1 MNKVMNWFTDTLAP
15 GMQKIF
21 SNPWIAA
28 VASAMQKIL
37 PFILVGSV
45 ISIYNVFV
53 RYIPSLPDLSF
64 VNTFSFGMMSLI
76 VAFMVAYFGMI
87 ELDHPKYTITAGLTS
102 LTVFIMALCPT
113 MATIL
118 KNPTTGKME
127 LTITD
132 INFVGGSGLFIA
144 IIVALI
150 VMIIFH
156 FYAKLHVLENSVSMP
171 DFVCEWI
178 NNIIP
183 MTLIYLV
190 FGITVITIGFDLVGF
205 INTIFQPIINI
216 GQSLPGFIIICFLY
230 VLLYSVGISAWSLN
244 AIVKPILMAGIAA
257 NAELALA
264 GADPIHIVT
273 TETIFTTALIA
284 MGGLGGTL
292 PLNFLMLF
300 KCKSKKLKTMGKIC
314 IAPSIF
320 NINEPL
326 VYGAP
331 IVFNPLLMIP
341 MWLNAVVGPIIIW
354 FVMSGGLLNI
364 PAGVNNISRI
374 PAPICT
380 WLTTDDV
387 RAFLWFFILFII
399 YGLIWYPF
407 LMKYDAQL
415 IKEEKAKEAMKLD
428 AQATEH
434 QEAKQA

>member
-1 MNKVMNWFTDTLAP
+1 MNQIMSWFTDKLAP

-21 SNPWIAA
+21 SNPWVGA

-45 ISIYNVFV
+45 VSIYNVFV
-53 RYIPSLPDLSF
+53 RYIPSLPDMSF

-76 VAFMVAYFGMI
+76 VSFMVAYFGMV

-102 LTVFIMALCPT
+102 LTVFLMALCPT
-113 MATIL
+113 MATL
-118 KNPTTGKME
+118 VKNAATGKTE

-132 INFVGGSGLFIA
+132 INFLGGSGLFIA

-150 VMIIFH
+150 VMVIFH
-156 FYAKLHVLENSVSMP
+156 FYAKLHVLENSASMP

-190 FGITVITIGFDLVGF
+190 FGITVFTLGFDLVGF
-205 INTIFQPIINI
+205 INMVFQPIVDI
-216 GQSLPGFIIICFLY
+216 GQSLPGFVIICFLY

-264 GADPIHIVT
+264 GGQPIHIVT

-292 PLNFLMLF
+292 PLNFRMLF

-314 IAPSIF
+314 LAPSVF

-341 MWLNAVVGPIIIW
+341 MWMNSVVGALIIW
-354 FVMSGGLLNI
+354 FIMRAGFLNI

-380 WLTTDDV
+380 WLTTDDY
-387 RAFLWFFILFII
+387 RAFFWFFILFAI
-399 YGLIWYPF
+399 YALIWYPF
-407 LMKYDAQL
+407 LMKYDKQL
-415 IKEEKAKEAMKLD
+415 GKEEQEKETVKKPL
-428 AQATEH
+428 
-434 QEAKQA
+434 

>member
-1 MNKVMNWFTDTLAP
+1 MNWFTDTLAP

-118 KNPTTGKME
+118 KNPTTGKLE

>member
-1 MNKVMNWFTDTLAP
+1 MNQIMSWFTDKLAP

-21 SNPWIAA
+21 SNPWVGA

-45 ISIYNVFV
+45 VSIYNVFV
-53 RYIPSLPDLSF
+53 RYIPSLPDMSF

-76 VAFMVAYFGMI
+76 VSFMVAYFGMV

-102 LTVFIMALCPT
+102 LTVFLMALCPT
-113 MATIL
+113 MATL
-118 KNPTTGKME
+118 VKNAATGKTE

-132 INFVGGSGLFIA
+132 INFLGGSGLFIA

-150 VMIIFH
+150 VMVIFH
-156 FYAKLHVLENSVSMP
+156 FYAKLHVLENSASMP

-190 FGITVITIGFDLVGF
+190 FGITVFTLGFDLVGF
-205 INTIFQPIINI
+205 INMVFQPIVDI
-216 GQSLPGFIIICFLY
+216 GQSLPGFVIICFLY
-230 VLLYSVGISAWSLN
+230 VLLYSVGISVWSLN
-244 AIVKPILMAGIAA
+244 AIVKPILMAGIPA

-264 GADPIHIVT
+264 GGQPIHIVT

-314 IAPSIF
+314 LAPSVF

-341 MWLNAVVGPIIIW
+341 MWMNSVVGALIIW
-354 FVMSGGLLNI
+354 FIMRAGFLNI

-380 WLTTDDV
+380 WLTTDDY
-387 RAFLWFFILFII
+387 RAFFWFFILFAI
-399 YGLIWYPF
+399 YALIWYPF
-407 LMKYDAQL
+407 LMKYDKQL
-415 IKEEKAKEAMKLD
+415 VKEEQEKETVKKPL
-428 AQATEH
+428 
-434 QEAKQA
+434 

>member
-1 MNKVMNWFTDTLAP
+1 MNQIMSWFTDKLAP

-21 SNPWIAA
+21 SNPWVGA

-45 ISIYNVFV
+45 VSIYNVFV
-53 RYIPSLPDLSF
+53 RYIPSLPDMSF

-76 VAFMVAYFGMI
+76 VSFMVAYFGMV

-102 LTVFIMALCPT
+102 LTVFLMALCPT
-113 MATIL
+113 MATLL
-118 KNPTTGKME
+118 KNAATGKTE

-132 INFVGGSGLFIA
+132 INFLGGSGLFIA

-150 VMIIFH
+150 VMVIFH
-156 FYAKLHVLENSVSMP
+156 FYAKLHVLENSASMP

-190 FGITVITIGFDLVGF
+190 FGITVFTLGFDLVGF
-205 INTIFQPIINI
+205 INMVFQPIVDI
-216 GQSLPGFIIICFLY
+216 GQSLPGFVIICFLY

-264 GADPIHIVT
+264 GGKPIHIVT

-314 IAPSIF
+314 LAPSVF

-341 MWLNAVVGPIIIW
+341 MWMNSVVGALIIW
-354 FVMSGGLLNI
+354 FIMRAGFLNI

-380 WLTTDDV
+380 WLTTDDY
-387 RAFLWFFILFII
+387 RAFFWFFILFAI
-399 YGLIWYPF
+399 YALIWYPF
-407 LMKYDAQL
+407 LMKYDKQL
-415 IKEEKAKEAMKLD
+415 VKEEQEKETVKKPL
-428 AQATEH
+428 
-434 QEAKQA
+434 

>member
-1 MNKVMNWFTDTLAP
+1 MNQIMSWFTDKLAP

-21 SNPWIAA
+21 SNPWVGA

-45 ISIYNVFV
+45 VSIYNVFV
-53 RYIPSLPDLSF
+53 RYIPSLPDMSF

-76 VAFMVAYFGMI
+76 VSFMVAYFGMV

-102 LTVFIMALCPT
+102 LTVFLMALCPT
-113 MATIL
+113 MATL
-118 KNPTTGKME
+118 VKNAATGKTE

-132 INFVGGSGLFIA
+132 INFLGGSGLFIA

-150 VMIIFH
+150 VMVIFH
-156 FYAKLHVLENSVSMP
+156 FYAKLHVLENSASMP

-190 FGITVITIGFDLVGF
+190 FGITVFTLGFDLVGF
-205 INTIFQPIINI
+205 INMVFQPIVDI
-216 GQSLPGFIIICFLY
+216 GQSLPGFVIICFLY

-264 GADPIHIVT
+264 GGQPIHIVT

-314 IAPSIF
+314 LAPSVF

-341 MWLNAVVGPIIIW
+341 MWMNSVVGALIIW
-354 FVMSGGLLNI
+354 FIMRAGFLNI

-380 WLTTDDV
+380 LLTTDDY
-387 RAFLWFFILFII
+387 RAFFWFFILFAI
-399 YGLIWYPF
+399 YALIWYPF
-407 LMKYDAQL
+407 LMKYDKQL
-415 IKEEKAKEAMKLD
+415 VKEEQEKETVKKPL
-428 AQATEH
+428 
-434 QEAKQA
+434 

>member
-1 MNKVMNWFTDTLAP
+1 MNQIMSWFTDKLAP

-21 SNPWIAA
+21 SNPWVGA

-45 ISIYNVFV
+45 VSIYNVFV
-53 RYIPSLPDLSF
+53 RYIPSLPDMSF

-76 VAFMVAYFGMI
+76 VSFMVAYFGMV

-102 LTVFIMALCPT
+102 LTVFLMALCPT
-113 MATIL
+113 MATL
-118 KNPTTGKME
+118 VKNAATGKTE

-132 INFVGGSGLFIA
+132 INFLGGSGLFIA

-150 VMIIFH
+150 VMVIFH
-156 FYAKLHVLENSVSMP
+156 FYAKLHVLENSASMP

-190 FGITVITIGFDLVGF
+190 FGITVFTLGFDLVGF
-205 INTIFQPIINI
+205 INMVFQPIVDI
-216 GQSLPGFIIICFLY
+216 GQSLPGFVIICFLY

-264 GADPIHIVT
+264 GGQPIHIVT

-314 IAPSIF
+314 LAPSVF

-341 MWLNAVVGPIIIW
+341 MWMNSVVGALIIW
-354 FVMSGGLLNI
+354 FIMRAGFLNI

-380 WLTTDDV
+380 WLTTDDY
-387 RAFLWFFILFII
+387 RAFFWFFILFAI
-399 YGLIWYPF
+399 YALILYPF
-407 LMKYDAQL
+407 LMKYDKQL
-415 IKEEKAKEAMKLD
+415 VKEEQEKETVKKPL
-428 AQATEH
+428 
-434 QEAKQA
+434 

>member
-1 MNKVMNWFTDTLAP
+1 MNQIMSWFTDKLAP

-21 SNPWIAA
+21 SNPWVGA

-45 ISIYNVFV
+45 VSIYNVFV
-53 RYIPSLPDLSF
+53 RYIPSLPDMSF

-76 VAFMVAYFGMI
+76 VSFMVAYFGMV

-102 LTVFIMALCPT
+102 LTVFLMALCPT
-113 MATIL
+113 MATL
-118 KNPTTGKME
+118 VKNAATGKTE

-132 INFVGGSGLFIA
+132 INFLGGSGLFIA

-150 VMIIFH
+150 VMVIFH
-156 FYAKLHVLENSVSMP
+156 FYAKLHVLENSASMP

-190 FGITVITIGFDLVGF
+190 FGITVFTLGFDLVGF
-205 INTIFQPIINI
+205 INMVFQPIVDI
-216 GQSLPGFIIICFLY
+216 GQSLPGFVIICFLY

-264 GADPIHIVT
+264 GGQPIHIVT

-314 IAPSIF
+314 LAPSVF

-341 MWLNAVVGPIIIW
+341 MWMNSVVGALIIW
-354 FVMSGGLLNI
+354 FIMRAGFLNI

-380 WLTTDDV
+380 WLTTDDY
-387 RAFLWFFILFII
+387 RAFFLFFILFAI
-399 YGLIWYPF
+399 YALIWYPF
-407 LMKYDAQL
+407 LMKYDKQL
-415 IKEEKAKEAMKLD
+415 VKEEQEKETVKKPL
-428 AQATEH
+428 
-434 QEAKQA
+434 

>member
-1 MNKVMNWFTDTLAP
+1 MNQIMSWFTDKLAP

-21 SNPWIAA
+21 SNPWVGA

-45 ISIYNVFV
+45 VSIYNVFV
-53 RYIPSLPDLSF
+53 RYIPSLPDMSF

-76 VAFMVAYFGMI
+76 VSFMVAYFGMV

-102 LTVFIMALCPT
+102 LTVFLMALCPT
-113 MATIL
+113 MATL
-118 KNPTTGKME
+118 VKNTATVKTE
-127 LTITD
+127 LAITD
-132 INFVGGSGLFIA
+132 INFLGGSGLFIA

-150 VMIIFH
+150 VMVIFH
-156 FYAKLHVLENSVSMP
+156 FYAKLHVLENSASMP

-190 FGITVITIGFDLVGF
+190 FGITVFTLGFDLVGF
-205 INTIFQPIINI
+205 INMVFQPIVDI
-216 GQSLPGFIIICFLY
+216 GQSLPGFVIICFLY

-264 GADPIHIVT
+264 GGQPIHIVT

-314 IAPSIF
+314 LAPSVF

-341 MWLNAVVGPIIIW
+341 MWMNSVVGALIIW
-354 FVMSGGLLNI
+354 FIMRAGFLNI

-380 WLTTDDV
+380 WLTTDDY
-387 RAFLWFFILFII
+387 RAFFWFFILFAI
-399 YGLIWYPF
+399 YALIWYPF
-407 LMKYDAQL
+407 LMKYDKQL
-415 IKEEKAKEAMKLD
+415 VKEEQEKETVKKPL
-428 AQATEH
+428 
-434 QEAKQA
+434 

>member
-1 MNKVMNWFTDTLAP
+1 MKGIMNWFTNKLAP
-15 GMQKIF
+15 GMQKVF

-76 VAFMVAYFGMI
+76 VAFMVTYFGMV

-102 LTVFIMALCPT
+102 VTVFLTALCPT
-113 MATIL
+113 MATLL
-118 KNPTTGKME
+118 KNATTGKTE
-127 LTITD
+127 LTFTD
-132 INFVGGSGLFIA
+132 INFLGGSGLFIA
-144 IIVALI
+144 IIVGLV
-150 VMIIFH
+150 VMLIFH
-156 FYAKLHVLENSVSMP
+156 LYAKLHILEDSATMP

-178 NNIIP
+178 NNIVP
-183 MTLIYLV
+183 MTIIYLIFGVTV
-190 FGITVITIGFDLVGF
+190 FTIGFDLVEF
-205 INTIFQPIINI
+205 INLIFQPIVNL
-216 GQSLPGFIIICFLY
+216 GQSLLGFVVICFLY

-257 NAELALA
+257 NAEMALA
-264 GADPIHIVT
+264 GGSPIYIVT

-314 IAPSIF
+314 IGPSIF

-341 MWLNAVVGPIIIW
+341 MWINSIIGPLIIW
-354 FVMSGGLLNI
+354 FVMKAGMLNI

-380 WLTTDDV
+380 WLTTDDF
-387 RAFLWFFILFII
+387 RAFIWFLVLFII

-407 LMKYDAQL
+407 LMRYDNQL
-415 IKEEKAKEAMKLD
+415 VKEEHEKELLKK
-428 AQATEH
+428 EF
-434 QEAKQA
+434 

>member
-1 MNKVMNWFTDTLAP
+1 MKGIMNWFTNKLAP
-15 GMQKIF
+15 GMQKVF

-76 VAFMVAYFGMI
+76 VAFMVTYFGMV

-102 LTVFIMALCPT
+102 VTVFLMALCPT
-113 MATIL
+113 MATFL
-118 KNPTTGKME
+118 KNATTGKTE
-127 LTITD
+127 LTFTD
-132 INFVGGSGLFIA
+132 INFLGGSGSFIA
-144 IIVALI
+144 IIVGLV
-150 VMIIFH
+150 VMLIFH
-156 FYAKLHVLENSVSMP
+156 LYAKLHILEDSATMP

-178 NNIIP
+178 NNIVP
-183 MTLIYLV
+183 MTIIYLIFGVTV
-190 FGITVITIGFDLVGF
+190 FTIGFDLVEF
-205 INTIFQPIINI
+205 INLIFQPIVNL
-216 GQSLPGFIIICFLY
+216 GQSLLGFVVICFLY

-257 NAELALA
+257 NAEMALA
-264 GADPIHIVT
+264 GGSPIYIVT

-314 IAPSIF
+314 IGPSIF

-341 MWLNAVVGPIIIW
+341 MWINSIIGPLIIW
-354 FVMSGGLLNI
+354 FVMKAGMLNI

-380 WLTTDDV
+380 WLTTDDF
-387 RAFLWFFILFII
+387 RAFIWFLVLFII

-407 LMKYDAQL
+407 LMRYDNQL
-415 IKEEKAKEAMKLD
+415 VKEEHEKELLKK
-428 AQATEH
+428 EF
-434 QEAKQA
+434 

>member
-1 MNKVMNWFTDTLAP
+1 MNKLMSWFTDSLAP

-21 SNPWIAA
+21 DNPWISA
-28 VASAMQKIL
+28 VASSMQKIL

-102 LTVFIMALCPT
+102 LTAFLLSLFPSMASIIVSDT
-113 MATIL
+113 GL
-118 KNPTTGKME
+118 KTFQ
-127 LTITD
+127 IQD
-132 INFVGGSGLFIA
+132 INYIGGSGLFIS
-144 IIVALI
+144 ILIALF
-150 VMIIFH
+150 VMVVFH
-156 FYAKLHVLENSVSMP
+156 FYAKLHILEDSVSVP

-190 FGITVITIGFDLVGF
+190 IGILTIQLQIDLVLF
-205 INTIFQPIINI
+205 INWLFQPVVSI
-216 GQSLPGFIIICFLY
+216 GQSLPGFIIISFLY
-230 VLLYSVGISAWSLN
+230 VLLYSLGISAWSLN
-244 AIVKPILMAGIAA
+244 AIVKPILMAGISA

-264 GADPIHIVT
+264 GGSPIYIVT
-273 TETIFTTALIA
+273 TETIFTTALVA
-284 MGGLGGTL
+284 MGGLGATL
-292 PLNFLMLF
+292 PLNILMLV

-314 IAPSIF
+314 IGPSIF

-341 MWLNAVVGPIIIW
+341 MWVNSIVGAIVVW
-354 FVMSGGLLNI
+354 FAMSLGFLNI

-380 WLTTDDV
+380 WLTTDDF
-387 RAFLWFFILFII
+387 RAFIWFFVLFVI
-399 YGLIWYPF
+399 YTIIWYPF
-407 LMKYDAQL
+407 LMKYDKQL
-415 IKEEKAKEAMKLD
+415 LDKEKDK
-428 AQATEH
+428 
-434 QEAKQA
+434 

>member
-1 MNKVMNWFTDTLAP
+1 MNHIMSWFTDKLAP

-21 SNPWIAA
+21 SNPWVGA

-45 ISIYNVFV
+45 VSIYNVFV
-53 RYIPSLPDLSF
+53 RYIPSLPDMSF

-76 VAFMVAYFGMI
+76 VSFMVAYFGMV

-102 LTVFIMALCPT
+102 LTVFLMALCPT
-113 MATIL
+113 MATLL
-118 KNPTTGKME
+118 KNATTGKTE

-132 INFVGGSGLFIA
+132 INFLGGSGLFIA
-144 IIVALI
+144 IIVALV
-150 VMIIFH
+150 VMVIFH
-156 FYAKLHVLENSVSMP
+156 FYAKLHVLENSASMP

-183 MTLIYLV
+183 MTLIYLL
-190 FGITVITIGFDLVGF
+190 FGITVFTVGFDLVGF
-205 INTIFQPIINI
+205 INMVFQPIVDI
-216 GQSLPGFIIICFLY
+216 GQSLPGFVIICFLY

-244 AIVKPILMAGIAA
+244 AIVKPILMASIAA

-264 GADPIHIVT
+264 GGQPVNIVT

-314 IAPSIF
+314 LAPSIF

-341 MWLNAVVGPIIIW
+341 MWMNSIVGALMIW
-354 FVMSGGLLNI
+354 FIMRAGFLNI

-380 WLTTDDV
+380 WLTTDDY
-387 RAFLWFFILFII
+387 RAFIWFFVLFAI

-407 LMKYDAQL
+407 LMKYDRQL
-415 IKEEKAKEAMKLD
+415 VKEEQEKEAIKKT
-428 AQATEH
+428 A
-434 QEAKQA
+434 

>member
-1 MNKVMNWFTDTLAP
+1 MNKLMSWFTDSLAP

-21 SNPWIAA
+21 DNPWISA
-28 VASAMQKIL
+28 VASSMQKIL

-53 RYIPSLPDLSF
+53 RYIPSLPALSF

-102 LTVFIMALCPT
+102 LTAFLLSLFPSMASIIVSDT
-113 MATIL
+113 GL
-118 KNPTTGKME
+118 KTFQ
-127 LTITD
+127 IQD
-132 INFVGGSGLFIA
+132 INYIGGSGLFIS
-144 IIVALI
+144 ILIALF
-150 VMIIFH
+150 VMVVFH
-156 FYAKLHVLENSVSMP
+156 FYAKLHILEDSVSVP

-190 FGITVITIGFDLVGF
+190 IGILTIQLQIDLVLF
-205 INTIFQPIINI
+205 INWLFQPVVSI
-216 GQSLPGFIIICFLY
+216 GQSLPGFIIISFLY
-230 VLLYSVGISAWSLN
+230 VLLYSLGISAWSLN
-244 AIVKPILMAGIAA
+244 AIVKPILMAGISA

-264 GADPIHIVT
+264 GGSPIYIVT
-273 TETIFTTALIA
+273 TETIFTTALVA
-284 MGGLGGTL
+284 MGGLGATL
-292 PLNFLMLF
+292 PLNILMLV

-314 IAPSIF
+314 IGPSIF

-341 MWLNAVVGPIIIW
+341 MWVNSIVGAIVVW
-354 FVMSGGLLNI
+354 FAMSLGFLNI

-380 WLTTDDV
+380 WLTTDDF
-387 RAFLWFFILFII
+387 RAFIWFFVLFVI
-399 YGLIWYPF
+399 YTIIWYPF
-407 LMKYDAQL
+407 LMKYDKQL
-415 IKEEKAKEAMKLD
+415 LDKEKNK
-428 AQATEH
+428 
-434 QEAKQA
+434 

>member
-1 MNKVMNWFTDTLAP
+1 MNKLMSWFTDSLAP

-21 SNPWIAA
+21 DNPWISA
-28 VASAMQKIL
+28 VASSMQKIL

-102 LTVFIMALCPT
+102 LTAFLLSLFPSMASIIVSDT
-113 MATIL
+113 GL
-118 KNPTTGKME
+118 KTFQ
-127 LTITD
+127 IQD
-132 INFVGGSGLFIA
+132 INYIGGSGLFIS
-144 IIVALI
+144 ILIALF
-150 VMIIFH
+150 VMVVFH
-156 FYAKLHVLENSVSMP
+156 FYAKLHILEDSVSVQ

-190 FGITVITIGFDLVGF
+190 IGILTIQLQIDLVLF
-205 INTIFQPIINI
+205 INWLFQPVVSI
-216 GQSLPGFIIICFLY
+216 GQSLPGFIIISFLY
-230 VLLYSVGISAWSLN
+230 VLLYSLGISAWSLN
-244 AIVKPILMAGIAA
+244 AIVKPILMAGISA

-264 GADPIHIVT
+264 GGSPIYIVT
-273 TETIFTTALIA
+273 TETIFTTALVA
-284 MGGLGGTL
+284 MGGLGATL
-292 PLNFLMLF
+292 PLNILMLV

-314 IAPSIF
+314 IGPSIF

-341 MWLNAVVGPIIIW
+341 MWVNSIVGAIVVW
-354 FVMSGGLLNI
+354 FAMSLGFLNI

-380 WLTTDDV
+380 WLTTDDF
-387 RAFLWFFILFII
+387 RAFIWFFVLFAI
-399 YGLIWYPF
+399 YTIIWYPF
-407 LMKYDAQL
+407 LMKYDKQL
-415 IKEEKAKEAMKLD
+415 LDKEKNK
-428 AQATEH
+428 
-434 QEAKQA
+434 

>member
-1 MNKVMNWFTDTLAP
+1 MKGIMNWFTNKLAP
-15 GMQKIF
+15 GMQKVF

-76 VAFMVAYFGMI
+76 VAFMVTYFGMV

-102 LTVFIMALCPT
+102 VTVFLMALCPT
-113 MATIL
+113 MATLL
-118 KNPTTGKME
+118 KNAATGKTE
-127 LTITD
+127 LTFTD
-132 INFVGGSGLFIA
+132 INFLGGSGLFIA
-144 IIVALI
+144 IIVGLV
-150 VMIIFH
+150 VMLIFH
-156 FYAKLHVLENSVSMP
+156 LYAKLHILEDSATMP

-178 NNIIP
+178 NNIVP
-183 MTLIYLV
+183 MTIIYLIFGVTV
-190 FGITVITIGFDLVGF
+190 FTIGFDLVEF
-205 INTIFQPIINI
+205 INLIFQPIVNL
-216 GQSLPGFIIICFLY
+216 GQSLLGFVVICFLY

-257 NAELALA
+257 NAEMALA
-264 GADPIHIVT
+264 GGSPIYIVT

-314 IAPSIF
+314 IGPSIF

-341 MWLNAVVGPIIIW
+341 MWINSIIGPLIIW
-354 FVMSGGLLNI
+354 FVMKAGMLNI

-380 WLTTDDV
+380 WLTTDDF
-387 RAFLWFFILFII
+387 RAFIWFLVLFII

-407 LMKYDAQL
+407 LMRYDNQHV
-415 IKEEKAKEAMKLD
+415 KEEHEKELLKK
-428 AQATEH
+428 EF
-434 QEAKQA
+434 

>member
-1 MNKVMNWFTDTLAP
+1 MNAIMSWFTDKLAP

-21 SNPWIAA
+21 ANPWISA

-45 ISIYNVFV
+45 VSIYNVFV
-53 RYIPSLPDLSF
+53 RYIPALPDMSF

-76 VAFMVAYFGMI
+76 VSFMVAYFGMV

-102 LTVFIMALCPT
+102 LTVFVMALCPS
-113 MATIL
+113 MATLL
-118 KNPTTGKME
+118 KNAETGKME

-132 INFVGGSGLFIA
+132 INFLGGSGLFIA
-144 IIVALI
+144 IIVALV
-150 VMIIFH
+150 VMIVFH
-156 FYAKLHVLENSVSMP
+156 LYAKLHVLENSATMP

-183 MTLIYLV
+183 MTFIYLL
-190 FGITVITIGFDLVGF
+190 FGITVFTINFDLVAF
-205 INTIFQPIINI
+205 INMVFQPVVNI
-216 GQSLPGFIIICFLY
+216 GQSLPGFVIICFLY

-264 GADPIHIVT
+264 GGQPINIVT

-314 IAPSIF
+314 LGPSIF

-341 MWLNAVVGPIIIW
+341 MWMNSIVGALVVW
-354 FVMSGGLLNI
+354 FIMSAGFLNI

-374 PAPICT
+374 P
-380 WLTTDDV
+380 V
-387 RAFLWFFILFII
+387 NN
-399 YGLIWYPF
+399 G
-407 LMKYDAQL
+407 
-415 IKEEKAKEAMKLD
+415 
-428 AQATEH
+428 
-434 QEAKQA
+434 

>member
-1 MNKVMNWFTDTLAP
+1 MKGIMNWFTNKLAP
-15 GMQKIF
+15 GMQKVF

-76 VAFMVAYFGMI
+76 VAFMVTYFGMV

-102 LTVFIMALCPT
+102 VTVFLMALYPT
-113 MATIL
+113 MATLL
-118 KNPTTGKME
+118 KNATTGKTE
-127 LTITD
+127 LTFTD
-132 INFVGGSGLFIA
+132 INFLGGSGLFIT
-144 IIVALI
+144 IIVGLV
-150 VMIIFH
+150 VMLIFH
-156 FYAKLHVLENSVSMP
+156 LYAKLHILEDSATMP

-178 NNIIP
+178 NNIVP
-183 MTLIYLV
+183 MTIIYLIFGVTV
-190 FGITVITIGFDLVGF
+190 FTIGFDLVEF
-205 INTIFQPIINI
+205 INLIFQPIVNL
-216 GQSLPGFIIICFLY
+216 GQSLLGFVVICFLY

-257 NAELALA
+257 NAEMALA
-264 GADPIHIVT
+264 GGSPIYIVT

-314 IAPSIF
+314 IGPSIF

-341 MWLNAVVGPIIIW
+341 MWINSIIGPLIIW
-354 FVMSGGLLNI
+354 FVMKAGMLNI

-380 WLTTDDV
+380 WLTTDDF
-387 RAFLWFFILFII
+387 RAFIWFLVLFII

-407 LMKYDAQL
+407 LMRYDNQL
-415 IKEEKAKEAMKLD
+415 VKEEHEKELLKK
-428 AQATEH
+428 EF
-434 QEAKQA
+434 

>member
-1 MNKVMNWFTDTLAP
+1 MNQIMSWFTDKLAP

-21 SNPWIAA
+21 SNPWVGA

-45 ISIYNVFV
+45 VSIYNVFV
-53 RYIPSLPDLSF
+53 RYIPSLPDMSF

-76 VAFMVAYFGMI
+76 VSFMVAYFGMV

-102 LTVFIMALCPT
+102 LTVFLMALCPT
-113 MATIL
+113 MATLL
-118 KNPTTGKME
+118 KNAATGKTE

-132 INFVGGSGLFIA
+132 INFLGGSGLFIA

-150 VMIIFH
+150 VMVIFH
-156 FYAKLHVLENSVSMP
+156 FYAKLHVLENSASMP

-190 FGITVITIGFDLVGF
+190 FGITVFTLGFDLVGF
-205 INTIFQPIINI
+205 INMVFQPIVDI
-216 GQSLPGFIIICFLY
+216 GQSLPGFVIICFLY

-257 NAELALA
+257 NAELTLA
-264 GADPIHIVT
+264 GGQPIHIVT

-314 IAPSIF
+314 LAPSVF

-341 MWLNAVVGPIIIW
+341 MWMNSVVGALIIW
-354 FVMSGGLLNI
+354 FIMRAGFLNI

-380 WLTTDDV
+380 WLTTDDY
-387 RAFLWFFILFII
+387 RAFFWFFILFAI
-399 YGLIWYPF
+399 YALIWYPF
-407 LMKYDAQL
+407 LMKYDKQL
-415 IKEEKAKEAMKLD
+415 VKEEQEKETVKKPL
-428 AQATEH
+428 
-434 QEAKQA
+434 

>member
-1 MNKVMNWFTDTLAP
+1 MNHIMSWFTDKLAP

-21 SNPWIAA
+21 SNPWVGA

-45 ISIYNVFV
+45 VSIYNVFV
-53 RYIPSLPDLSF
+53 RYIPSLPDMSF

-76 VAFMVAYFGMI
+76 VSFMVAYFGMV

-102 LTVFIMALCPT
+102 LTVFLMALCPT
-113 MATIL
+113 MATLL
-118 KNPTTGKME
+118 KNATTGKTE

-132 INFVGGSGLFIA
+132 INFLGGSGLFIA
-144 IIVALI
+144 IIVALV
-150 VMIIFH
+150 VMVIFH
-156 FYAKLHVLENSVSMP
+156 FYAKLHVLENSASMP

-183 MTLIYLV
+183 MTLIYLL
-190 FGITVITIGFDLVGF
+190 FGITVFTVGFDLVGF
-205 INTIFQPIINI
+205 INMVFQPIVDI
-216 GQSLPGFIIICFLY
+216 GQSLPGFVIICFLY

-264 GADPIHIVT
+264 GGQPVNIVT

-314 IAPSIF
+314 LAPSIF

-341 MWLNAVVGPIIIW
+341 MWMNSIVGALMIW
-354 FVMSGGLLNI
+354 FIMRAGFLNI

-380 WLTTDDV
+380 WLTTDDY
-387 RAFLWFFILFII
+387 RAFIWFFVLFAI

-407 LMKYDAQL
+407 LMKYDRQL
-415 IKEEKAKEAMKLD
+415 VKEEQEKEAIKKT
-428 AQATEH
+428 A
-434 QEAKQA
+434 

>member
-1 MNKVMNWFTDTLAP
+1 MNQIMSWFTDKLAP

-21 SNPWIAA
+21 SNPWVGA

-45 ISIYNVFV
+45 VSIYNVFV
-53 RYIPSLPDLSF
+53 RYIPSLPDMSF

-76 VAFMVAYFGMI
+76 VSFMVAYFGMV

-102 LTVFIMALCPT
+102 LTVFLMALCPT
-113 MATIL
+113 MATL
-118 KNPTTGKME
+118 VKNTATGKTE

-132 INFVGGSGLFIA
+132 INFLGGSGLFIA

-150 VMIIFH
+150 VMVIFH
-156 FYAKLHVLENSVSMP
+156 FYSKLHVLENSASMP

-190 FGITVITIGFDLVGF
+190 FGITVFTLGFDLVGF
-205 INTIFQPIINI
+205 INMVFQPIVDI
-216 GQSLPGFIIICFLY
+216 GQSLPGFVIICFLY

-264 GADPIHIVT
+264 GGQPIHIVT

-314 IAPSIF
+314 LAPSVF

-341 MWLNAVVGPIIIW
+341 MWMNSVVGALIIW
-354 FVMSGGLLNI
+354 FIMRAGFLNI

-380 WLTTDDV
+380 WLTTDDY
-387 RAFLWFFILFII
+387 RAFFWFFILFAI
-399 YGLIWYPF
+399 YALIWYPF
-407 LMKYDAQL
+407 LMKYDKQL
-415 IKEEKAKEAMKLD
+415 VKEEQEKETVKKPL
-428 AQATEH
+428 
-434 QEAKQA
+434 

>member
-1 MNKVMNWFTDTLAP
+1 MNAIMSWFTDKLAP

-21 SNPWIAA
+21 ANPWISA

-45 ISIYNVFV
+45 VSIYNVFV
-53 RYIPSLPDLSF
+53 RYIPALPDMSF

-76 VAFMVAYFGMI
+76 VSFMVAYFGMV

-102 LTVFIMALCPT
+102 LTVFLMALCPS
-113 MATIL
+113 MATLL
-118 KNPTTGKME
+118 KNVETGKTE

-132 INFVGGSGLFIA
+132 INFLGGSGLFIA
-144 IIVALI
+144 IIVALV
-150 VMIIFH
+150 VMIVFH
-156 FYAKLHVLENSVSMP
+156 LYAKLHVLENSATMP

-183 MTLIYLV
+183 MTFIYLL
-190 FGITVITIGFDLVGF
+190 FGITVFTINFDLVAF
-205 INTIFQPIINI
+205 INMVFQPVVNI
-216 GQSLPGFIIICFLY
+216 GQSLPGFVIICFLY

-264 GADPIHIVT
+264 GGQPINIVT
-273 TETIFTTALIA
+273 TETIFTTALVA

-314 IAPSIF
+314 LGPSIF

-341 MWLNAVVGPIIIW
+341 MWMNSIVGALVVW
-354 FVMSGGLLNI
+354 FIMSAGFLNI

-380 WLTTDDV
+380 WLTTDDM
-387 RAFLWFFILFII
+387 RAFLWFFVLFAI
-399 YGLIWYPF
+399 YTIIWYPF
-407 LMKYDAQL
+407 LMKYDKQL
-415 IKEEKAKEAMKLD
+415 VKEE
-428 AQATEH
+428 
-434 QEAKQA
+434 QEKNA

>member
-1 MNKVMNWFTDTLAP
+1 MNKLMSWFTDSLAP

-21 SNPWIAA
+21 DNPWISA
-28 VASAMQKIL
+28 VASSMQKIL

-102 LTVFIMALCPT
+102 LTAFLLSLFPSMAS
-113 MATIL
+113 IIVSD
-118 KNPTTGKME
+118 TGVK
-127 LTITD
+127 TFQIQD
-132 INFVGGSGLFIA
+132 INYIGGSGLFIS
-144 IIVALI
+144 ILIALF
-150 VMIIFH
+150 VMVVFH
-156 FYAKLHVLENSVSMP
+156 FYAKLHILEDSVSVP

-190 FGITVITIGFDLVGF
+190 IGILTIQLQIDLVLF
-205 INTIFQPIINI
+205 INWLFQPVVSI
-216 GQSLPGFIIICFLY
+216 GQSLPGFIIISFLY
-230 VLLYSVGISAWSLN
+230 VLLYSLGISAWSLN
-244 AIVKPILMAGIAA
+244 AIVKPILMAGISA

-264 GADPIHIVT
+264 GGSPIYIVT
-273 TETIFTTALIA
+273 TETIFTTALVA
-284 MGGLGGTL
+284 MGGLGATL
-292 PLNFLMLF
+292 PLNILMLV

-314 IAPSIF
+314 IGPSIF

-341 MWLNAVVGPIIIW
+341 MWVNSIVGSVVVW
-354 FVMSGGLLNI
+354 FAMSLGFLNI

-380 WLTTDDV
+380 WLTTDDF
-387 RAFLWFFILFII
+387 RAFIWFFVLFVI
-399 YGLIWYPF
+399 YTIIWYPF
-407 LMKYDAQL
+407 LMKYDKQL
-415 IKEEKAKEAMKLD
+415 LDKEENK
-428 AQATEH
+428 
-434 QEAKQA
+434 

>member
-1 MNKVMNWFTDTLAP
+1 MNAIMSWFTDKLAP

-21 SNPWIAA
+21 ANPWISA

-45 ISIYNVFV
+45 VSIYNVFV
-53 RYIPSLPDLSF
+53 RYIPALPDMSF

-76 VAFMVAYFGMI
+76 VSFMVAYFGMV

-102 LTVFIMALCPT
+102 LTVFLMALCPS
-113 MATIL
+113 MATLL
-118 KNPTTGKME
+118 KNVETGKTE

-132 INFVGGSGLFIA
+132 INFLGGSGLFIA
-144 IIVALI
+144 IIVALV
-150 VMIIFH
+150 VMIVFH
-156 FYAKLHVLENSVSMP
+156 LYAKLHVLENSATMP

-183 MTLIYLV
+183 MTFIYLL
-190 FGITVITIGFDLVGF
+190 FGITVFTINFDLVAF
-205 INTIFQPIINI
+205 INMVFQPVVNI
-216 GQSLPGFIIICFLY
+216 GQSLPGFVIICFLY

-264 GADPIHIVT
+264 GGQPVNIVT

-314 IAPSIF
+314 LAPSIF

-341 MWLNAVVGPIIIW
+341 MWMNSIVGALVVW
-354 FVMSGGLLNI
+354 FIMSAGFLNI

-380 WLTTDDV
+380 WLTTDDM
-387 RAFLWFFILFII
+387 RAFLWFFVLFVI
-399 YGLIWYPF
+399 YTIIWYPF
-407 LMKYDAQL
+407 LMKYDKQL
-415 IKEEKAKEAMKLD
+415 VKEE
-428 AQATEH
+428 
-434 QEAKQA
+434 QEKNA

>member
-1 MNKVMNWFTDTLAP
+1 MNAIMSWFTDKLAP

-21 SNPWIAA
+21 ANPWISA

-45 ISIYNVFV
+45 VSIYNVFV
-53 RYIPSLPDLSF
+53 RYIPALPYMSF
-64 VNTFSFGMMSLI
+64 VNTFSFCMMSLI
-76 VAFMVAYFGMI
+76 VSFMVAYFGMV

-102 LTVFIMALCPT
+102 LTVFVMALCPS
-113 MATIL
+113 MATLL
-118 KNPTTGKME
+118 KNAETGKME

-132 INFVGGSGLFIA
+132 ITFLGGSGLFIA
-144 IIVALI
+144 IIVALV
-150 VMIIFH
+150 VMIVFH
-156 FYAKLHVLENSVSMP
+156 LYAKLHVLENSATMP

-183 MTLIYLV
+183 MTFIYLL
-190 FGITVITIGFDLVGF
+190 FGITVFTINFDLVAF
-205 INTIFQPIINI
+205 INMVFQPVVNI
-216 GQSLPGFIIICFLY
+216 GQSLPGFVIICFLY

-264 GADPIHIVT
+264 GGQPVNIVT

-314 IAPSIF
+314 LGPSIF

-341 MWLNAVVGPIIIW
+341 MWMNSIVGALVVW
-354 FVMSGGLLNI
+354 FIMSAGFLNI

-380 WLTTDDV
+380 WLTTDDM
-387 RAFLWFFILFII
+387 RAFLWFFVLFAI
-399 YGLIWYPF
+399 YTLIWYPF
-407 LMKYDAQL
+407 LMKYDKQL
-415 IKEEKAKEAMKLD
+415 VKEE
-428 AQATEH
+428 
-434 QEAKQA
+434 QEKNA

>member
-1 MNKVMNWFTDTLAP
+1 MNQIMSWFTDKLAP

-21 SNPWIAA
+21 SNPWVGA

-45 ISIYNVFV
+45 VSIYNVFV
-53 RYIPSLPDLSF
+53 RYIPSLPDMSF

-76 VAFMVAYFGMI
+76 VSFMVAYFGMV

-102 LTVFIMALCPT
+102 LTVFLMALCPT
-113 MATIL
+113 MATL
-118 KNPTTGKME
+118 VKNAATGKTE

-132 INFVGGSGLFIA
+132 INFLGGSGLFIA

-150 VMIIFH
+150 VMVIFH
-156 FYAKLHVLENSVSMP
+156 FYAKLHVLENSASMP

-190 FGITVITIGFDLVGF
+190 FGITVFTLGFDLVGF
-205 INTIFQPIINI
+205 INMVFQPIVDI
-216 GQSLPGFIIICFLY
+216 GQSLPGFVIICFLY

-264 GADPIHIVT
+264 SGQPIHIVT

-314 IAPSIF
+314 LAPSVF

-341 MWLNAVVGPIIIW
+341 MWMNSVVGALIIW
-354 FVMSGGLLNI
+354 FIMRAGFLNI

-380 WLTTDDV
+380 WLTTDDY
-387 RAFLWFFILFII
+387 RAFFWFFILFAI
-399 YGLIWYPF
+399 YALIWYPF
-407 LMKYDAQL
+407 LMKYDKQL
-415 IKEEKAKEAMKLD
+415 VKEEQEKETVKKPL
-428 AQATEH
+428 
-434 QEAKQA
+434 

>member
-1 MNKVMNWFTDTLAP
+1 MNHIMSWFTDKLAP

-21 SNPWIAA
+21 RNPWVGA

-45 ISIYNVFV
+45 VSIYNVFV
-53 RYIPSLPDLSF
+53 RYIPSLPDMSF

-76 VAFMVAYFGMI
+76 VSFMVAYFGMV

-102 LTVFIMALCPT
+102 LTVFLMALCPT
-113 MATIL
+113 MATLL
-118 KNPTTGKME
+118 KNATTGKTE

-132 INFVGGSGLFIA
+132 INFLGGSGLFIA
-144 IIVALI
+144 IIVALV
-150 VMIIFH
+150 VMVIFH
-156 FYAKLHVLENSVSMP
+156 FYAKLHVLENSASMP

-183 MTLIYLV
+183 MTLIYLL
-190 FGITVITIGFDLVGF
+190 FGITVFTVGFDLVGF
-205 INTIFQPIINI
+205 INMVFQPIVDI
-216 GQSLPGFIIICFLY
+216 GQSLPGFVIICFLY

-264 GADPIHIVT
+264 GGQPVNIVT

-314 IAPSIF
+314 LAPSIF

-341 MWLNAVVGPIIIW
+341 MWMNSIVGALMIW
-354 FVMSGGLLNI
+354 FIMRAGFLNI

-380 WLTTDDV
+380 WLTTDDY
-387 RAFLWFFILFII
+387 RAFIWFFVLFAI

-407 LMKYDAQL
+407 LMKYDRQL
-415 IKEEKAKEAMKLD
+415 VKEEQEKEAIKKT
-428 AQATEH
+428 A
-434 QEAKQA
+434 

>member
-1 MNKVMNWFTDTLAP
+1 MNKLMSWFTDSLAP

-21 SNPWIAA
+21 DNPWISA
-28 VASAMQKIL
+28 VASSMQKIL

-102 LTVFIMALCPT
+102 LTAFLLSLFPSMASIIVSDT
-113 MATIL
+113 GL
-118 KNPTTGKME
+118 KTFQ
-127 LTITD
+127 IQD
-132 INFVGGSGLFIA
+132 INYIGGSGLFIS
-144 IIVALI
+144 ILIALF
-150 VMIIFH
+150 VMVVFH
-156 FYAKLHVLENSVSMP
+156 FYAKLHILEDSVSVP

-190 FGITVITIGFDLVGF
+190 IGILTIQLQIDLVLF
-205 INTIFQPIINI
+205 INWLFQPVVSI
-216 GQSLPGFIIICFLY
+216 GQSLPGFIIISFLY
-230 VLLYSVGISAWSLN
+230 VLLYSLGISAWSLN
-244 AIVKPILMAGIAA
+244 AIVKPILMAGISA

-264 GADPIHIVT
+264 GGSPIYIVT
-273 TETIFTTALIA
+273 TETIFTTALVA
-284 MGGLGGTL
+284 MGGLGATL
-292 PLNFLMLF
+292 PLNILMLV

-314 IAPSIF
+314 IGPSIF

-341 MWLNAVVGPIIIW
+341 MWVNSIVGAIVVW
-354 FVMSGGLLNI
+354 FAMSLGFLNI

-380 WLTTDDV
+380 WLTTDDF
-387 RAFLWFFILFII
+387 RAFIWFFVLFVI
-399 YGLIWYPF
+399 YTIIWYPF
-407 LMKYDAQL
+407 LMKYDKQL
-415 IKEEKAKEAMKLD
+415 LDKEKNK
-428 AQATEH
+428 
-434 QEAKQA
+434 

>member
-1 MNKVMNWFTDTLAP
+1 MNKLMSWFTDSLAP

-21 SNPWIAA
+21 DNPWISA
-28 VASAMQKIL
+28 VASSMQKIL

-102 LTVFIMALCPT
+102 LTAFLLSLFPSMASIIVSDT
-113 MATIL
+113 GL
-118 KNPTTGKME
+118 KTFQ
-127 LTITD
+127 IQD
-132 INFVGGSGLFIA
+132 INYIGGSGLFIS
-144 IIVALI
+144 ILIALF
-150 VMIIFH
+150 VMVVFH
-156 FYAKLHVLENSVSMP
+156 FYAKLHILEDSVSVP

-190 FGITVITIGFDLVGF
+190 IGILTIQLQIDLVLF
-205 INTIFQPIINI
+205 INWLFQPVVSI
-216 GQSLPGFIIICFLY
+216 GQSLPGFIIISFLY
-230 VLLYSVGISAWSLN
+230 VLLYSLGISAWSLN
-244 AIVKPILMAGIAA
+244 AIVKPILMAGISA

-264 GADPIHIVT
+264 GGSPIYIVT
-273 TETIFTTALIA
+273 TETIFTTALVA
-284 MGGLGGTL
+284 MGGLGATL
-292 PLNFLMLF
+292 PLNILMLV

-314 IAPSIF
+314 IGPSIF

-341 MWLNAVVGPIIIW
+341 MWVNSIVGAIVVW
-354 FVMSGGLLNI
+354 FAMSLGFLNI

-380 WLTTDDV
+380 WLTTDDF
-387 RAFLWFFILFII
+387 RAFIWFFVLFAI
-399 YGLIWYPF
+399 YTIIWYPF
-407 LMKYDAQL
+407 LMKYDKQL
-415 IKEEKAKEAMKLD
+415 LDKEKNK
-428 AQATEH
+428 
-434 QEAKQA
+434 

>member
-1 MNKVMNWFTDTLAP
+1 MNQIMSWFTDKLAP

-21 SNPWIAA
+21 SNPWVGA

-45 ISIYNVFV
+45 VSIYNVFV
-53 RYIPSLPDLSF
+53 RYIPSLPDMSF

-76 VAFMVAYFGMI
+76 VSFMVAYFGMV

-102 LTVFIMALCPT
+102 LTVFLMALCPT
-113 MATIL
+113 MATL
-118 KNPTTGKME
+118 VKNAATGKTE

-132 INFVGGSGLFIA
+132 INFLGGSGLFIA

-150 VMIIFH
+150 VMVIFH
-156 FYAKLHVLENSVSMP
+156 FYAKLHVLENSASMP

-190 FGITVITIGFDLVGF
+190 FGITVFTLGFDLVGF
-205 INTIFQPIINI
+205 INMVFQPIVDI
-216 GQSLPGFIIICFLY
+216 GQSLPGFVIICFLS

-264 GADPIHIVT
+264 GGQPIHIVT

-314 IAPSIF
+314 LAPSVF

-341 MWLNAVVGPIIIW
+341 MWMNSVVGALIIW
-354 FVMSGGLLNI
+354 FIMRAGFLNI

-380 WLTTDDV
+380 WLTTDDY
-387 RAFLWFFILFII
+387 RAFFWFFILFAI
-399 YGLIWYPF
+399 YALIWYPF
-407 LMKYDAQL
+407 LMKYDKQL
-415 IKEEKAKEAMKLD
+415 VKEEQEKETVKKPL
-428 AQATEH
+428 
-434 QEAKQA
+434 